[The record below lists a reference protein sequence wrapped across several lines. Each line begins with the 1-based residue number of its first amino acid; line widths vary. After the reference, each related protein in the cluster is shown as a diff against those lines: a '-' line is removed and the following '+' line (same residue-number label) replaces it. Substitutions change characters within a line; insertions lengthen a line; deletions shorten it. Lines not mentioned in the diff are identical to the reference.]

1 MKRPVFVD
9 TAAWLALLNKSDAL
23 HEKAK
28 RIRNKLVRERGQ
40 FLLTDYIVV
49 EIANALSR
57 VPFRQTAVQIIS
69 LIQSSANTM
78 VVRIDEGIF
87 AEAWRLYSE
96 RLDKEWS
103 FTDCTSFIVMGQ
115 MGLTDAFTSDHHF
128 EQAGFNILLKS

>member
-1 MKRPVFVD
+1 MKKPVFVD
-9 TAAWLALLNKSDAL
+9 TAAWLALLNKSDVL

-28 RIRNKLVRERGQ
+28 RIRNKLVRERRQ

-57 VPFRQTAVQIIS
+57 VPLRQTAVQIIS

-78 VVRIDEGIF
+78 VVRVDKEIF
-87 AEAWRLYSE
+87 GEAWRLYSE

-103 FTDCTSFIVMGQ
+103 FTDCTSFIVMNS

-128 EQAGFNILLKS
+128 EPAGFNVLLKD

>member
-1 MKRPVFVD
+1 MKKPVFVD
-9 TAAWLALLNKSDAL
+9 TAAWLALINKSDAL

-78 VVRIDEGIF
+78 VVRIDKEIF

-128 EQAGFNILLKS
+128 EQAGFNILMKD

>member
-1 MKRPVFVD
+1 MKKPVFVD
-9 TAAWLALLNKSDAL
+9 TAAWLALINKSDAL

-28 RIRNKLVRERGQ
+28 RIRNKLVKERRQ

-57 VPFRQTAVQIIS
+57 VPFRQTAVQMIS

-78 VVRIDEGIF
+78 VVRVDKEVFG
-87 AEAWRLYSE
+87 EAWRLYSE

-103 FTDCTSFIVMGQ
+103 FTDCTSFIVMNR

-128 EQAGFNILLKS
+128 EQAGFNILLKD

>member
-1 MKRPVFVD
+1 VKKPVFVD
-9 TAAWLALLNKSDAL
+9 TAAWLALINKSDAL

-28 RIRNKLVRERGQ
+28 RIRNKLVKERRQ

-57 VPFRQTAVQIIS
+57 VPFRQTAVQMIS

-78 VVRIDEGIF
+78 VVRVDKEVFG
-87 AEAWRLYSE
+87 EAWRLYSE

-103 FTDCTSFIVMGQ
+103 FTDCTSFIVMNR

-128 EQAGFNILLKS
+128 EQAGFNILLKD

>member
-1 MKRPVFVD
+1 VKKPVFVD

-28 RIRNKLVRERGQ
+28 RVRNKLVKERGQ

-49 EIANALSR
+49 EIANSLSR

-78 VVRIDEGIF
+78 VVRVDEEIF
-87 AEAWRLYSE
+87 GEAWRLYSE

-103 FTDCTSFIVMGQ
+103 FTDCTSFIVMNR
-115 MGLTDAFTSDHHF
+115 MGVTDAFTSDHHF
-128 EQAGFNILLKS
+128 EQAGFNILLKD

>member
-78 VVRIDEGIF
+78 VVRIDKEIF
-87 AEAWRLYSE
+87 TEAWRLYSG

-128 EQAGFNILLKS
+128 EQAGFNILIRT

>member
-1 MKRPVFVD
+1 MKKPVFVD

-28 RIRNKLVRERGQ
+28 RIRNKLVREPRQ

-57 VPFRQTAVQIIS
+57 VPFRQTAVQTIS

-78 VVRIDEGIF
+78 VVRVDKEIF
-87 AEAWRLYSE
+87 GEAWRLYSE

-103 FTDCTSFIVMGQ
+103 FTDCASFIVMNR

-128 EQAGFNILLKS
+128 EQAGFNILLKD